1 MSPVEFGVNVFVAMF
16 ALLDPIG
23 MVPLFAA
30 ATLGSPPPAQ
40 RRIALY
46 VSLFTVVFMAFFFLT
61 GPTILK
67 FFGISMPAF
76 RIAGGLMLLLMG
88 LNMARDDF
96 TTMFADVVIEGEEK
110 MSSRDYARRRF
121 EELIVP
127 FGMPLLVGPGAISA
141 AIIYS
146 SEARAIGWGGIGAG
160 LIAIA
165 AVSVCILIAFL
176 LAGVIS
182 KALGK
187 IGMTIVV
194 RLLGLV
200 LTAMA
205 IQFMIVG
212 VSGATLGV
220 IRGSAVNPYP
230 TPKEK
235 AHAAPAVAPQSAP
248 PVLVLP
254 Q

>member
-1 MSPVEFGVNVFVAMF
+1 MSPTEFGINVFIALF
-16 ALLDPIG
+16 ALLDPVG

-30 ATLGSPPPAQ
+30 ATLGSPPAAQ

-46 VSLFTVVFMAFFFLT
+46 VALFAAAFMIFFFVT
-61 GPTILK
+61 GTALLK

-96 TTMFADVVIEGEEK
+96 SSMFAEVVAEEEGAASL
-110 MSSRDYARRRF
+110 SSRAYARKRF
-121 EELIVP
+121 ESLIVP

-141 AIIYS
+141 AVIYS
-146 SEARAIGWGGIGAG
+146 SEAKAIGVEGMIAG
-160 LIAIA
+160 VLAIV
-165 AVSVCILIAFL
+165 AVCVCVLAAFL
-176 LAGVIS
+176 AANAIS
-182 KALGK
+182 RVLGK

-194 RLLGLV
+194 RVLGLI

-205 IQFMIVG
+205 VQFLIVG

-220 IRGSAVNPYP
+220 IRGSAAHPYP
-230 TPKEK
+230 STSTPQHPNADKR
-235 AHAAPAVAPQSAP
+235 
-248 PVLVLP
+248 
-254 Q
+254 

>member
-1 MSPVEFGVNVFVAMF
+1 MNPTEFGINVFIALF
-16 ALLDPIG
+16 ALLDPVG

-30 ATLGSPPPAQ
+30 ATLGSPPAAQ

-46 VSLFTVVFMAFFFLT
+46 VALFAAAFMILFFLT
-61 GPTILK
+61 GTGLLK

-96 TTMFADVVIEGEEK
+96 TSMFAEVVAEEEGAEALT
-110 MSSRDYARRRF
+110 SRAYARKRF
-121 EELIVP
+121 ESLIVP

-141 AIIYS
+141 AVIYS
-146 SEARAIGWGGIGAG
+146 SEAKAIGVGGMVAG
-160 LIAIA
+160 VLAIV
-165 AVSVCILIAFL
+165 AVCVCVLGAFL
-176 LAGVIS
+176 AANAIS
-182 KALGK
+182 RVLGK

-194 RLLGLV
+194 RVLGLI

-205 IQFMIVG
+205 VQFLIVG

-220 IRGSAVNPYP
+220 IRGSAAHPYP
-230 TPKEK
+230 
-235 AHAAPAVAPQSAP
+235 SAP
-248 PVLVLP
+248 TASQPGP
-254 Q
+254 GQR

>member
-1 MSPVEFGVNVFVAMF
+1 MSPTEFGINVFIALF

-30 ATLGSPPPAQ
+30 ATLGSPPAAQ

-46 VSLFTVVFMAFFFLT
+46 VAVFAAAFMIFFFVT
-61 GPTILK
+61 GTELLK

-96 TTMFADVVIEGEEK
+96 TSMFAEAATEEEGAEAL
-110 MSSRDYARRRF
+110 SSRAYARKRF
-121 EELIVP
+121 ESLIVP

-141 AIIYS
+141 AVIYS
-146 SEARAIGWGGIGAG
+146 SEAKAMGVEGLVAGIVAIF
-160 LIAIA
+160 
-165 AVSVCILIAFL
+165 AVCVCVLAAFL
-176 LAGVIS
+176 AANAIS
-182 KALGK
+182 RVLGK

-194 RLLGLV
+194 RVLGLI

-205 IQFMIVG
+205 VQFLIVG
-212 VSGATLGV
+212 ISGATLGV
-220 IRGSAVNPYP
+220 IRGSAAHPYP
-230 TPKEK
+230 
-235 AHAAPAVAPQSAP
+235 SASGSQHSGP
-248 PVLVLP
+248 DRR
-254 Q
+254 

>member
-1 MSPVEFGVNVFVAMF
+1 MSPTEFGINVFIALF
-16 ALLDPIG
+16 ALLDPVG

-46 VSLFTVVFMAFFFLT
+46 VAVFAAVFMIFFFLT
-61 GPTILK
+61 GTGLLK

-96 TTMFADVVIEGEEK
+96 TSMFAEVVAEEEGETL
-110 MSSRDYARRRF
+110 SSRAYARKRF
-121 EELIVP
+121 ESLIVP

-141 AIIYS
+141 AVIYS
-146 SEARAIGWGGIGAG
+146 SEAKAMGVEGLVAGVVAIF
-160 LIAIA
+160 
-165 AVSVCILIAFL
+165 AVCVCVLAAFL
-176 LAGVIS
+176 AANAIS
-182 KALGK
+182 RVLGK

-194 RLLGLV
+194 RVLGLI

-205 IQFMIVG
+205 VQFLIVG
-212 VSGATLGV
+212 ISGATLGV
-220 IRGSAVNPYP
+220 IRGSAAHPYP
-230 TPKEK
+230 S
-235 AHAAPAVAPQSAP
+235 VSSPQHPGADKR
-248 PVLVLP
+248 
-254 Q
+254 

>member
-1 MSPVEFGVNVFVAMF
+1 MSATEFGINVFIALF

-30 ATLGSPPPAQ
+30 ATIGSPPPAQ

-46 VSLFTVVFMAFFFLT
+46 VALFAAAFMIFFFLT
-61 GPTILK
+61 GTGLLK

-96 TTMFADVVIEGEEK
+96 TSMFAEVVVHEEGAEAL
-110 MSSRDYARRRF
+110 SSRAYARKRF
-121 EELIVP
+121 EGLIVP

-141 AIIYS
+141 AVIYS
-146 SEARAIGWGGIGAG
+146 SEAKAMGVEGVVAGVLAIIG
-160 LIAIA
+160 
-165 AVSVCILIAFL
+165 VCLCVLAAFL
-176 LAGVIS
+176 AANAIS
-182 KALGK
+182 RVLGK

-194 RLLGLV
+194 RVLGLI

-205 IQFMIVG
+205 VQFLIVG

-220 IRGSAVNPYP
+220 IRSSAAHPYP
-230 TPKEK
+230 S
-235 AHAAPAVAPQSAP
+235 ASAP
-248 PVLVLP
+248 PHAASDKR
-254 Q
+254 

>member
-1 MSPVEFGVNVFVAMF
+1 MSPTEFGVNVFIALF
-16 ALLDPIG
+16 ALLDPVG

-30 ATLGSPPPAQ
+30 ATIGSPPPAQ

-46 VSLFTVVFMAFFFLT
+46 VALFAAAFMIFFFLT
-61 GPTILK
+61 GTGLLK

-96 TTMFADVVIEGEEK
+96 TSMFADVVVEEEGAEAL
-110 MSSRDYARRRF
+110 SSRAYARKRF
-121 EELIVP
+121 EGLIVP

-141 AIIYS
+141 AVIYS
-146 SEARAIGWGGIGAG
+146 SEAKAIGVGGIVAGAV
-160 LIAIA
+160 AIL
-165 AVSVCILIAFL
+165 AVCACVLAAFL
-176 LAGVIS
+176 AANGIS
-182 KALGK
+182 RVLGK

-194 RLLGLV
+194 RVLGLI

-205 IQFMIVG
+205 VQFLIVG

-220 IRGSAVNPYP
+220 IRGSAAHPYASAP
-230 TPKEK
+230 TP
-235 AHAAPAVAPQSAP
+235 P
-248 PVLVLP
+248 PSDAGKR
-254 Q
+254 

>member
-1 MSPVEFGVNVFVAMF
+1 MSPTEFGINVFIALF
-16 ALLDPIG
+16 ALLDPVG

-46 VSLFTVVFMAFFFLT
+46 VALFAAAFMTFFFLT
-61 GPTILK
+61 GTGLLK

-96 TTMFADVVIEGEEK
+96 TSMFAEVVAEEEGAEAL
-110 MSSRDYARRRF
+110 SSRAYARMRF
-121 EELIVP
+121 ESLIVP

-141 AIIYS
+141 AVIYS
-146 SEARAIGWGGIGAG
+146 SEAKSMGVEGLVAGVVAIF
-160 LIAIA
+160 
-165 AVSVCILIAFL
+165 AVCVCVLAAFL
-176 LAGVIS
+176 AANAIS
-182 KALGK
+182 RVLGK

-194 RLLGLV
+194 RVLGLI

-205 IQFMIVG
+205 VQFLIVG
-212 VSGATLGV
+212 ISDATRGV
-220 IRGSAVNPYP
+220 IRGSAVHPYP
-230 TPKEK
+230 SASATQHAGAEK
-235 AHAAPAVAPQSAP
+235 P
-248 PVLVLP
+248 
-254 Q
+254 

>member
-46 VSLFTVVFMAFFFLT
+46 VSLFTLVFMAFFFLT

-146 SEARAIGWGGIGAG
+146 SEARTVGHGWGGVGAG
-160 LIAIA
+160 MVAIL
-165 AVSVCILIAFL
+165 AVCLCILIAFL
-176 LAGVIS
+176 LAGLIS
-182 KALGK
+182 RALGK

-230 TPKEK
+230 TPRIGQ
-235 AHAAPAVAPQSAP
+235 APAPRAGPAPRP
-248 PVLVLP
+248 
-254 Q
+254 

>member
-46 VSLFTVVFMAFFFLT
+46 VSLFTLVFVWFFFLT

-146 SEARAIGWGGIGAG
+146 SEARTVGNGWSGVGAG
-160 LIAIA
+160 LVAIL
-165 AVSVCILIAFL
+165 AVCICILIAFL

-182 KALGK
+182 RALGK

-220 IRGSAVNPYP
+220 IRGSAVDPYP
-230 TPKEK
+230 AGK
-235 AHAAPAVAPQSAP
+235 AKPHAAPQSAP
-248 PVLVLP
+248 PALVLP

>member
-1 MSPVEFGVNVFVAMF
+1 MNPTEFGINVFIALF
-16 ALLDPIG
+16 ALLDPVG

-30 ATLGSPPPAQ
+30 ATLGSPPAAQ

-46 VSLFTVVFMAFFFLT
+46 VALFAAAFMIFFFLT
-61 GPTILK
+61 GTVLLK

-96 TTMFADVVIEGEEK
+96 TSMFAEVVAEEEGAEAL
-110 MSSRDYARRRF
+110 SSRAYARKRF
-121 EELIVP
+121 EGLIVP

-141 AIIYS
+141 AVIYS
-146 SEARAIGWGGIGAG
+146 SEAKAIGAEGMIAG
-160 LIAIA
+160 VLAIV
-165 AVSVCILIAFL
+165 AVCVCVLAAFL
-176 LAGVIS
+176 AANVIS
-182 KALGK
+182 RVLGK

-194 RLLGLV
+194 RVLGLI

-205 IQFMIVG
+205 VQFLIVG

-220 IRGSAVNPYP
+220 IRGSVAHPYP
-230 TPKEK
+230 S
-235 AHAAPAVAPQSAP
+235 ASSPQQHPGADKR
-248 PVLVLP
+248 
-254 Q
+254 